1 MLCRPFAD
9 SAHGIDAG
17 TFSHYRGTGLG
28 PWRAGGAVSGD
39 TPWCSDMVRSLVA
52 TRHAGGLVKVG
63 RTARGWRQEDLGG
76 RLGCSTSTVSRLEAR
91 RCPSDLRL
99 LRRAAEEVGVPTD
112 VLTASLAL
120 GGSSATKVAL
130 DGPRAQEDPMRR
142 RTLLAAAG
150 LAAPAQFLIG
160 VDVAL
165 AGVPDPS
172 GSAAPLSRRMAQARG
187 LFDAGR
193 HARLLEVLPGLLG
206 DAHLAARSRQ
216 ELALARLSTG
226 YSLLSQVLTKIG
238 RYEQSR
244 QAADR
249 ATVYADLSGSPLAAA
264 AAAREMS
271 IVLRHQD
278 RPAAAQRLILKAAA
292 HVEATGL
299 TSGAQSSAYAQMLCT
314 QAYCAARA
322 GDRGHALATI
332 GEAQRVARLLPE
344 RAPSERLFPLTPA
357 AVALYAVGVHWAL
370 GDAGAALESGA
381 HLHEGQFATPER
393 KARMHTDMARA
404 WWQMS
409 KPEPAADAL
418 LHAVRASRGEVRDR
432 PAIRQVVTDL
442 ARRHPR
448 AAGVRELSAAVTTV
462 R

>member
-1 MLCRPFAD
+1 M
-9 SAHGIDAG
+9 
-17 TFSHYRGTGLG
+17 
-28 PWRAGGAVSGD
+28 SGD
-39 TPWCSDMVRSLVA
+39 ALWYSDKVRSLVA
-52 TRHAGGLVKVG
+52 ARHAGGLVKVG

-120 GGSSATKVAL
+120 SGAPATRVAR
-130 DGPRAQEDPMRR
+130 DGPQVEEGPMRR

-172 GSAAPLSRRMAQARG
+172 GLAAPLDQRLAHARG

-193 HARLLEVLPGLLG
+193 HARLLEALPGLLG
-206 DAHLAARSRQ
+206 DAHVAARSRQ
-216 ELALARLSTG
+216 EPALARLSTT
-226 YSLLSQVLTKIG
+226 YSLLAQVLTKIG

-249 ATVYADLSGSPLAAA
+249 ATLHADLSGSPLAAA

-278 RPAAAQRLILKAAA
+278 QPAAAQRLILKATAQ
-292 HVEATGL
+292 VEATGL
-299 TSGAQSSAYAQMLCT
+299 TSSAQTSAYAQMLCT
-314 QAYCAARA
+314 QAYSAARA
-322 GDRGHALATI
+322 GDRAQALATI
-332 GEAQRVARLLPE
+332 GEAQRAARLLPE
-344 RAPSERLFPLTPA
+344 QAPAGRLFPLTPA

-370 GDAGAALESGA
+370 GDAGAALEAGTD
-381 HLHEGQFATPER
+381 LHEGQFRTPER
-393 KARMHTDMARA
+393 KARMHTDLARA
-404 WWQMS
+404 WWQMAR
-409 KPEPAADAL
+409 PEPAADAL

-432 PAIRQVVTDL
+432 PAIRQIVTDL
-442 ARRHPR
+442 AQRHPR
-448 AAGVRELSAAVTTV
+448 TAGVRELSAAVSTQPS
-462 R
+462 

>member
-1 MLCRPFAD
+1 MSDDPL
-9 SAHGIDAG
+9 
-17 TFSHYRGTGLG
+17 
-28 PWRAGGAVSGD
+28 
-39 TPWCSDMVRSLVA
+39 WCSAKVRSLVTA
-52 TRHAGGLVKVG
+52 RHPGGLVKVG
-63 RTARGWRQEDLGG
+63 RTARGWRQEDLGE

-91 RCPSDLRL
+91 RCPSDLCL
-99 LRRAAEEVGVPTD
+99 LRRAAAEVGIPTD

-120 GGSSATKVAL
+120 GASPATKVAR
-130 DGPRAQEDPMRR
+130 DGPQAEEDPMRR

-160 VDVAL
+160 VDAAL

-172 GSAAPLSRRMAQARG
+172 GSAAPLDQRLAHARG

-193 HARLLEVLPGLLG
+193 HVQLLEELPGLLG
-206 DAHLAARSRQ
+206 DAHVAARSRQ
-216 ELALARLSTG
+216 ELALARLSTT

-278 RPAAAQRLILKAAA
+278 QPAAAQRLILKAAA
-292 HVEATGL
+292 QVEATGL
-299 TSGAQSSAYAQMLCT
+299 TNSAQTSAYAQMLCT
-314 QAYCAARA
+314 QAYSAARA
-322 GDRGHALATI
+322 GDRTQALATI
-332 GEAQRVARLLPE
+332 GEAQRAARLLPE
-344 RAPSERLFPLTPA
+344 QAPRERLLPLTPA

-370 GDAGAALESGA
+370 GDAGAALEAGTD
-381 HLHEGQFATPER
+381 LHEGQFPTPER
-393 KARMHTDMARA
+393 RARMHTDMARA
-404 WWQMS
+404 WWQMAR
-409 KPEPAADAL
+409 PEPAADAL

-432 PAIRQVVTDL
+432 PAIRQIVTDL
-442 ARRHPR
+442 AQRHPR
-448 AAGVRELSAAVTTV
+448 TAGVRELTAAVTPS
-462 R
+462 

>member
-1 MLCRPFAD
+1 M
-9 SAHGIDAG
+9 
-17 TFSHYRGTGLG
+17 
-28 PWRAGGAVSGD
+28 SGD
-39 TPWCSDMVRSLVA
+39 TLWCSDKVRSLVA
-52 TRHAGGLVKVG
+52 ARHAGGLVKVG

-76 RLGCSTSTVSRLEAR
+76 RLGCSTSTISRLEAR
-91 RCPSDLRL
+91 HCPSDLRL

-120 GGSSATKVAL
+120 SGTVTTRVSL
-130 DGPRAQEDPMRR
+130 DGPQVEEDPMRR

-172 GSAAPLSRRMAQARG
+172 GSAAPLDQRLARARG

-193 HARLLEVLPGLLG
+193 HARLLEALPGLLG
-206 DAHLAARSRQ
+206 DAHVAARSRQ
-216 ELALARLSTG
+216 ELALARVSTT
-226 YSLLSQVLTKIG
+226 YSLLAQVLTKIG

-249 ATVYADLSGSPLAAA
+249 AIVYADLSGSPLAAA

-278 RPAAAQRLILKAAA
+278 QPAASQRLILKAAA
-292 HVEATGL
+292 QVEAAGL
-299 TSGAQSSAYAQMLCT
+299 TNSAQTSAYAQMLCT
-314 QAYCAARA
+314 QAYSAARA
-322 GDRGHALATI
+322 GDRAQALATI
-332 GEAQRVARLLPE
+332 GEAQRAARLLPE
-344 RAPSERLFPLTPA
+344 QAPAGRLFPLTPA

-370 GDAGAALESGA
+370 GDAGAALEAGTD
-381 HLHEGQFATPER
+381 LHEDQFPTPER
-393 KARMHTDMARA
+393 RARMHTDLARA
-404 WWQMS
+404 WWQMA
-409 KPEPAADAL
+409 KPESAADAL

-432 PAIRQVVTDL
+432 PAIRRIVTDL
-442 ARRHPR
+442 AQRHPR
-448 AAGVRELSAAVTTV
+448 TAGVRELTAAVTTS